1 MRIRHLAIL
10 RVNPEF
16 MAGVCR
22 DQGFPFRVKS
32 DIPHGAKCIAHGY
45 SIESDCFHFVYE
57 HEDFPEHVE
66 GNVIQKFLNVSFELI
81 RPEPS

>member
-10 RVNPEF
+10 RVTPELLAF
-16 MAGVCR
+16 VLR

-32 DIPHGAKCIAHGY
+32 NIPHGAKCIAHGY
-45 SIESDCFHFVYE
+45 SIESDAFHLVFE
-57 HEDFPEHVE
+57 HEEFPEHEE
-66 GNVIQKFLNVSFELI
+66 GNLIKKFLGVSVELI